1 MKKIIL
7 ILLVISS
14 LNSALAQN
22 QGERFKRI
30 KALKTAFITDR
41 LELSPSEAEKFW
53 PVYNKYEAELNE
65 LEFTKR
71 RRIHIER
78 TKYESFDA
86 ISNTEAKK
94 LLTSFQDIKMQTL
107 KKEGEK
113 MEDLSKIISPQ
124 QMLKL
129 IKAEDDFRKELFKM
143 LRERKGKRF

>member
-1 MKKIIL
+1 MSQKI
-7 ILLVISS
+7 
-14 LNSALAQN
+14 
-22 QGERFKRI
+22 GERFERI

-41 LELSPSEAEKFW
+41 LDLSPGEAEKFW

-71 RRIHIER
+71 RRVHIER

-86 ISNTEAKK
+86 ISNAEAKK
-94 LLTSFQDIKMQTL
+94 LLKDFQDMKMQTL

-113 MEDLSKIISPQ
+113 IEALSKIISPQ

-143 LRERKGKRF
+143 LRERRGKQF